1 MEVGEENP
9 NTELKL
15 IRMEESSMMMTPLD
29 KAKAV
34 IIRDNIMIIPRT
46 EHDPNI
52 IDQDLIPTFPLLYLI
67 DLIPLTKAKGT
78 VKVKARVCMSHI
90 STLSI

>member
-78 VKVKARVCMSHI
+78 VKVKARVCMSHNN
-90 STLSI
+90 TLSS